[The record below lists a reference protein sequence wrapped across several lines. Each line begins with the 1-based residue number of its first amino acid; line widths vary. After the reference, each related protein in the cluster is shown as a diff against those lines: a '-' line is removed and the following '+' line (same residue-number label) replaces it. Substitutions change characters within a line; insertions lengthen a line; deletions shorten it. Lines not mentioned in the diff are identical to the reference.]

1 MQTCQVH
8 LRLLRAVTGTP
19 VGRHKHSLHIIPHPS
34 SLSIPF
40 MQIVLLS
47 QTIIIAASFAILFSG
62 LDPSKPGGIQDEVRW
77 GVWLAGI
84 GWSSGLGARVQ
95 PLYSVT

>member
-1 MQTCQVH
+1 
-8 LRLLRAVTGTP
+8 
-19 VGRHKHSLHIIPHPS
+19 
-34 SLSIPF
+34 

-77 GVWLAGI
+77 PTVGMWLAAI
-84 GWSSGLGARVQ
+84 G
-95 PLYSVT
+95 